1 MVKKWKCIIHIF
13 AFSDIKIMR
22 MLEGSKSLKIK
33 VLVWISLTVRGIGE
47 ILKYAHAGIKEY
59 QKIRDGKN
67 ISS

>member
-1 MVKKWKCIIHIF
+1 
-13 AFSDIKIMR
+13 

-33 VLVWISLTVRGIGE
+33 VLVWISLTARGISE